1 MTALDIRVNP
11 VGPRS
16 AASPAAVR
24 ATSAERT
31 TSAERVTSA
40 ERATSAGSAT
50 FGIGELS
57 ARTGVSARSLRY
69 YEEQGL
75 LAPQRTRAGHRRF
88 DTEAVDR
95 VRLVQRLFSAGLSST
110 EIAPLLPPL
119 LGRSSPG
126 DAAQVTDGIA
136 SLRTHRREIE
146 HRIARLRDTAE
157 ILDEVLEEHAGER

>member
-1 MTALDIRVNP
+1 MTALDTRVNP
-11 VGPRS
+11 AEPR
-16 AASPAAVR
+16 ASVVA
-24 ATSAERT
+24 SSER
-31 TSAERVTSA
+31 
-40 ERATSAGSAT
+40 AT

-75 LAPQRTRAGHRRF
+75 LAPPRTRAGHRRF
-88 DTEAVDR
+88 DAEAVDR
-95 VRLVQRLFSAGLSST
+95 VLLVQRLFAAGLTST

-119 LGRSSPG
+119 LGRG
-126 DAAQVTDGIA
+126 EDAADGIS

-157 ILDEVLEEHAGER
+157 ILDEVLEEHSGPR